1 MRKTI
6 VLNLFA
12 GPGAGKSTGACYIF
26 SQLKMKGIDCEY
38 VSEFAKDKVWEH
50 NEEVLKCQ
58 FYISGKQSYKI
69 SRVYGK
75 VDVIITDSPIL
86 VGAIYGDYDN
96 PNLVPAIVYEFKKYN
111 NVNIFL
117 ERDKPYNPN
126 GRMQT
131 EDEAKEKDAQLLE
144 LMKKYDVPYTTMK
157 GNKEGYDLIVNEL
170 LHIISAEKRA
180 ECQQPFWA
188 ECNSKKIKPK
198 TETFGRITSD
208 FLEALGLELVL
219 TETERCYRMVFDDE
233 DVRYNFSL
241 TWNRYD
247 DKWIYSDYR
256 NRVFGVESIMDLE
269 DILRLAGIIDKF
281 GKERFF
287 NIANKY
293 IFDMDFPSLS
303 EEELQQL
310 IQQQSQSEWLQ
321 TDKEKPIYISNK

>member
-1 MRKTI
+1 MKKTI

-96 PNLVPAIVYEFKKYN
+96 PNLVSTIVYECKKYN
-111 NVNIFL
+111 NINIFL

-131 EDEAKEKDAQLLE
+131 EEEAKKKDAQLLE
-144 LMKKYDVPYTTMK
+144 LMKKYDVPYTTIQ
-157 GNKEGYDLIVNEL
+157 GNKEGYDSVVDEL
-170 LHIISAEKRA
+170 VHIIQNKNQVKDE
-180 ECQQPFWA
+180 
-188 ECNSKKIKPK
+188 IKPEEEHCPSYPSPG
-198 TETFGRITSD
+198 TPDHITPD
-208 FLEALGLELVL
+208 FLEALGLKLIPNK
-219 TETERCYRMVFDDE
+219 TERCYHMVLDEE

-241 TWNRYD
+241 TWNHYD

-256 NRVFGVESIMDLE
+256 NRIFGVDTIPDLE
-269 DILRLAGIIDKF
+269 DILRLTGIIDVLGTEKF
-281 GKERFF
+281 HTV
-287 NIANKY
+287 ANNY
-293 IFDMDFPSLS
+293 IRDMRTII
-303 EEELQQL
+303 EEG
-310 IQQQSQSEWLQ
+310 I
-321 TDKEKPIYISNK
+321 